1 MTTIFIIKTIHIDK
15 EGNWNDSSDG
25 IFMHVTDAFDVV
37 ESNAGDLCEAGY
49 NQYAVILATQGGL
62 YPTSD
67 ELAWYKWNKE
77 TNEYEQCDRP
87 EFMDG
92 IGFSLQ
98 VEVILP
104 FLI

>member
-1 MTTIFIIKTIHIDK
+1 MILFIVKTIHVSIDD
-15 EGNWNDSSDG
+15 EDDVYWVDSSDAVY
-25 IFMHVTDAFDVV
+25 FDAKSAYDNVRF
-37 ESNAGDLCEAGY
+37 NWGDLCEAGY

-67 ELAWYKWNKE
+67 ELAWYKWDKE

-92 IGFSLQ
+92 IGFSL
-98 VEVILP
+98 
-104 FLI
+104 